1 MSVGRYFSPVTYF
14 TMYLGPRA
22 MGRAALG
29 RGRFET
35 AELQRGDVVEAPL
48 DHRHIHKWICKG

>member
-1 MSVGRYFSPVTYF
+1 
-14 TMYLGPRA
+14 MYLGPRA
-22 MGRAALG
+22 MGRAAPG